1 MNDELEVKIER
12 VDDIPLLLAHM
23 QRMGVAELVDEQYPM
38 HGNWRGLSM
47 GQVVT
52 VWLAHVL
59 SEGDHRLNHVQE
71 WVENRLETLRVCMGA
86 EVEVLDFT
94 DDRLAIVLDRLS
106 LDECWRQLETGL
118 NGRVL
123 RVYDLRPERVRLDS
137 TTASGYWQVTEAGL
151 FQFGHS
157 KDGRPEQP
165 QVKVMLATLDPLGL
179 PVVTQVVSGEKAD
192 DPLYVPAIRQVQAG
206 LGVKGLLYVGDSKMG
221 ACETRAFV
229 QTAGDYYLMP
239 LSKTQ
244 LPDTELAVYLEAV
257 RREPQRLEVIER
269 GDEVGEVK
277 AIAAGF
283 EVAEPMRMAW
293 EGGTINWWERRLIVR
308 SYALAKS
315 AEEALQARLTKAQAA
330 LAELTNYRKGKKR
343 FGEEAPLRQKVE
355 AFLQRFRVQG
365 LLQVSYEVRQT
376 EGFAKYRTP
385 YEYRLHVERDEAAI
399 QRAQASLGWRV
410 YATNAP
416 VQQLPLPR
424 AILAYRQEYLVE
436 RSFGRLKGKS
446 LSLSPMYLQIDHRA
460 TGLIRLLT
468 IALRVLT
475 LLEFVVRRGLAARK
489 QTLAGLYAGNPK
501 RSTARPT
508 AEALLK
514 AFKDVN
520 LTIVRIGQHVH
531 RHVTPLSDL
540 QLGILALLDFPP
552 GTYSKLT
559 AVPANPP

>member
-1 MNDELEVKIER
+1 
-12 VDDIPLLLAHM
+12 
-23 QRMGVAELVDEQYPM
+23 
-38 HGNWRGLSM
+38 
-47 GQVVT
+47 
-52 VWLAHVL
+52 
-59 SEGDHRLNHVQE
+59 
-71 WVENRLETLRVCMGA
+71 
-86 EVEVLDFT
+86 
-94 DDRLAIVLDRLS
+94 
-106 LDECWRQLETGL
+106 
-118 NGRVL
+118 
-123 RVYDLRPERVRLDS
+123 
-137 TTASGYWQVTEAGL
+137 
-151 FQFGHS
+151 
-157 KDGRPEQP
+157 
-165 QVKVMLATLDPLGL
+165 LDPLGL
-179 PVVTQVVSGEKAD
+179 PVVTEVVSGEKAD
-192 DPLYVPAIRQVQAG
+192 DPLYVPAIRQVQES

-221 ACETRAFV
+221 ARETRAFV
-229 QTAGDYYLMP
+229 QAGGDYYLMP

-244 LPDTELAVYLEAV
+244 VPDTELAVYLQAV
-257 RREPQRLEVIER
+257 QKEPYRLQEIER
-269 GDEVGEVK
+269 GDGAGKVK

-283 EVAEPMRMAW
+283 EVAEPMGIAW

-330 LAELTNYRKGKKR
+330 LVELTNYRKGKKR

-365 LLQVSYEVRQT
+365 LLRVSYEARQT

-399 QRAQASLGWRV
+399 ERAEASLGWRV

-416 VQQLPLPR
+416 GPQLPLAE
-424 AILAYRQEYLVE
+424 AILAYREEYLVE
-436 RSFGRLKGKS
+436 HSLGRLKGKP

-460 TGLIRLLT
+460 TGLVRLLT

-475 LLEFVVRRGLAARK
+475 LLEFVVRRRLAAHK

-520 LTIVRIGQHVH
+520 LTIVNVGQRVQ

-540 QLGILALLDFPP
+540 QRGILALLDFPP
-552 GTYSKLT
+552 DAYSKLT
-559 AVPANPP
+559 AAFDNPP

>member
-12 VDDIPLLLAHM
+12 VDDIPLLVAHM
-23 QRMGVAELVDEQYPM
+23 QRMGVAELIDEQYPR

-47 GQVVT
+47 GQVVA

-71 WVENRLETLRVCMGA
+71 WVEKRLETLRVCMGA
-86 EVEVLDFT
+86 EVAVLDFT
-94 DDRLAIVLDRLS
+94 DDRLALVLDGLS
-106 LDECWRQLETGL
+106 QDKCWRQLEAGL

-123 RVYDLRPERVRLDS
+123 RVYELGPERVRLDS

-221 ACETRAFV
+221 AYETRAFV
-229 QTAGDYYLMP
+229 QAGGDYYLMP

-244 LPDTELAVYLEAV
+244 LPDTELAVYLETV
-257 RREPQRLEVIER
+257 RREPQKLEVIER
-269 GDEVGEVK
+269 GDEIGEVK

-283 EVAEPMRMAW
+283 EVAEPMGMAW
-293 EGGTINWWERRLIVR
+293 EGSTINWRERRLVVR

-343 FGEEAPLRQKVE
+343 FGEEAPLQQKVE
-355 AFLQRFRVQG
+355 ALLQRFRVQG
-365 LLQVSYEVRQT
+365 LLSVAYEGRQT

-385 YEYRLHVERDEAAI
+385 YEYHLHVERDEAAI

-416 VQQLPLPR
+416 VQQLPLAR

-436 RSFGRLKGKS
+436 RSFGRLKGRP
-446 LSLSPMYLQIDHRA
+446 LSLSPMYLQIDQRA

-475 LLEFVVRRGLAARK
+475 LLEFVVRRRLAACK

-514 AFKDVN
+514 AFKDVH
-520 LTIVRIGQHVH
+520 LTIVRVGQHVH